1 MGTRAII
8 TIESLAQE
16 RLQLAMILISLAFF
30 ATNMFPPVSRA
41 STNVQIGD
49 SATAKGVD
57 PATYSPINRT
67 QSFTVRDTS
76 VYSWLKL
83 VDVTSPSHN
92 LTWLWLT
99 PQRHQYRSLSL
110 SIPDPGPG
118 KVWPAYYAWSY
129 LDVNGGTAAQLTGIW
144 EIDVFLDGVRALV
157 QTFSINDNT
166 PPSQPME
173 GYSWPSYNIK
183 VNIQYAPSYAR
194 QDVINAMKQWNFS
207 QTWFQKTYGLASRPT
222 YNLIVSNSTSDPIQ
236 VFFNQT
242 QTTDDWG
249 CTSSSYWH
257 NSTGY
262 FTGVTSSI
270 SIILSLKDG
279 SKLNDAAIEDV
290 ALHELGHAL
299 GLGHVQRAG
308 DLMNHLSGNLYDLH
322 SPTTLNLY
330 ALYQLSSLNRINTIP
345 SLYELPSSIQYDT
358 SPPFNSTQPTATS
371 TTTQTDTLASTITQV
386 VTEPT
391 TTTVTAPLPSTNTVT
406 QTTETVTT
414 VSCTTTQTITTIA
427 TVSVT
432 RVVSEGNQI
441 PQQLFW
447 AYLVVSLS
455 IILALSGL
463 LIKGHRGKSVNAAP
477 VTSVD
482 RSIDPADTF
491 PSPFDQEN
499 LGFASL
505 LIRGQVNLS
514 HLVVFKSPKVGFSTP
529 TPKFTALTSIGL
541 SPFSCVT

>member
-1 MGTRAII
+1 MVIVDG
-8 TIESLAQE
+8 LAQE
-16 RLQLAMILISLAFF
+16 TLQLVMILILLAFF
-30 ATNMFPPVSRA
+30 TNNVFPLLSGA
-41 STNVQIGD
+41 STSVQIGD

-57 PATYSPINRT
+57 PATYSPIDRT

-99 PQRHQYRSLSL
+99 PQRHQYRSVSL
-110 SIPDPGPG
+110 SIPDPGQG

-129 LDVNGGTAAQLTGIW
+129 LDINGGTAAQLTGIW

-157 QTFSINDNT
+157 QTFSISDST
-166 PPSQPME
+166 PPSQPMV

-222 YNLIVSNSTSDPIQ
+222 YNLVVSNSTSDPIQ

-249 CTSSSYWH
+249 CTSSEYSY

-262 FTGVTSSI
+262 FAGVTSSI

-279 SKLNDAAIEDV
+279 SRLNDVAIEDV
-290 ALHELGHAL
+290 TLHELGHSL

-322 SPTTLNLY
+322 YPTTLNLY
-330 ALYQLSSLNRINTIP
+330 ALYQLSGLNRIDTIP
-345 SLYELPSSIQYDT
+345 SFYDLPSSIQYDAST
-358 SPPFNSTQPTATS
+358 PFNSTQPTATS
-371 TTTQTDTLASTITQV
+371 TTTQSDTLACTMTQTITK
-386 VTEPT
+386 PI
-391 TTTVTAPLPSTNTVT
+391 TTTVTAPLPITNTVT
-406 QTTETVTT
+406 QTTETLTT
-414 VSCTTTQTITTIA
+414 VSYTTTQTITT
-427 TVSVT
+427 TVSIT
-432 RVVSEGNQI
+432 RVAREGDQI
-441 PQQLFW
+441 PQSLFW
-447 AYLVVSLS
+447 AYLVLS
-455 IILALSGL
+455 FAIILALGGL
-463 LIKGHRGKSVNAAP
+463 LIKGHRSNSDSAAP
-477 VTSVD
+477 VTS
-482 RSIDPADTF
+482 IDLVDTF
-491 PSPFDQEN
+491 PSRSDQED
-499 LGFASL
+499 LGFASRL
-505 LIRGQVNLS
+505 SRGQVNLS
-514 HLVVFKSPKVGFSTP
+514 HLVVLESPNVGFFAS
-529 TPKFTALTSIGL
+529 TPKFAARASIGF